1 MTNKSYSA
9 KKPRLRSVDLS
20 FDDHAEGQPKEYGS
34 RSHSGQNGSKKYP
47 LSIHSFEKDGE
58 YQKKLAEDIDRL
70 FKEEILLVH
79 GSPTWVEEVHK
90 ESTNSGESPLFLH
103 RLLSPCKS
111 AQSNQ
116 NKIKRAA
123 SANAT
128 RTITSETGL
137 YYRPNRTHQYLS
149 QTELRDQSLDDVNLK
164 YGRPTRTTLLRAR
177 QRGNTPPVNAYE
189 ERKEQM
195 KRADELKS
203 SSILSSVKESYRND
217 GESLHSFLTGARYNG
232 AHCVDIRSLSL
243 YGIYMPRTDPTRYFI
258 NKASSFKESPSGP
271 PDSPRSDR
279 GVRMNTPFQR
289 RPMTAPGYGKRMST
303 PTQRKPYQAWT
314 DTDEMEELAI
324 EDDSVDHNEST
335 TNECRNTR
343 KVAGMGSNRFSTGP
357 GLPTVQGISVCK
369 VGRQRL
375 LRENFSPP
383 VPVIE
388 ATPSKR
394 VNVQDKEMVPNHP
407 RDTKARPVLID
418 RSVKAPSVD
427 TEGNLVY
434 PNIVSEEIIEQE
446 NCDVILENQNC
457 NETDPTTAAE
467 NDETLGVNCS
477 TSVNNEPS
485 ECTLKTVNSSP
496 DLSQV
501 INIPSETG
509 DEQFF
514 ITEKGS
520 DTDRGDKQNSISPKE
535 QSGITDVIKVTIDKS

>member
-20 FDDHAEGQPKEYGS
+20 FDTDDAEEKSKEYGS

-47 LSIHSFEKDGE
+47 LSIHSFEKGGE

-70 FKEEILLVH
+70 FKEEILLVR

-103 RLLSPCKS
+103 RLLSPRKS

-123 SANAT
+123 SASGT
-128 RTITSETGL
+128 RTITSDTEL

-177 QRGNTPPVNAYE
+177 QRGNTPTVNAYD

-195 KRADELKS
+195 KRADELKN

-217 GESLHSFLTGARYNG
+217 SESLHSFLTGARYNG

-258 NKASSFKESPSGP
+258 NKASSFKESPAGP

-279 GVRMNTPFQR
+279 GFGINTPFRR
-289 RPMTAPGYGKRMST
+289 RPMTAPGYGKRMPT
-303 PTQRKPYQAWT
+303 PTQRRPCQAWA
-314 DTDEMEELAI
+314 DTDEMEELPI
-324 EDDSVDHNEST
+324 EVDNIDHIEST
-335 TNECRNTR
+335 ANEFR
-343 KVAGMGSNRFSTGP
+343 KPPKIAGMGSNRFSTGA
-357 GLPTVQGISVCK
+357 GLPTVQGISVSK
-369 VGRQRL
+369 VGRQRII
-375 LRENFSPP
+375 RENISAP
-383 VPVIE
+383 
-388 ATPSKR
+388 PSKR
-394 VNVQDKEMVPNHP
+394 INVQDKEIVPNHP
-407 RDTKARPVLID
+407 RDTKARPVLVD

-427 TEGNLVY
+427 TEGNLIY
-434 PNIVSEEIIEQE
+434 PNDVNEEIIEQE
-446 NCDVILENQNC
+446 NFDVILENPNC
-457 NETDPTTAAE
+457 NETDAATADKK
-467 NDETLGVNCS
+467 DETVNCS

-496 DLSQV
+496 NLSQV
-501 INIPSETG
+501 INIPSDNE

-514 ITEKGS
+514 ITEKDI
-520 DTDRGDKQNSISPKE
+520 DTAREDEQNSISPKE
-535 QSGITDVIKVTIDKS
+535 QSDITDVIKVTIDQS